1 MNVDGPRAFMSALC
15 SAGRALCDACLHY
28 PVYLISIGESMELAL
43 KEKLSAFYS
52 NEAQH

>member
-1 MNVDGPRAFMSALC
+1 MLMDLGP
-15 SAGRALCDACLHY
+15 ALCDACLHY